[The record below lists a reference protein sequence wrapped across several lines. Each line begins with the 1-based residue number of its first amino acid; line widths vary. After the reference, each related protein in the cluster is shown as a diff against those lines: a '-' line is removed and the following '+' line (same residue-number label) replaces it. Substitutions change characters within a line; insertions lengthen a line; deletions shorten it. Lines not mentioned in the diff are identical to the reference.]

1 MGFRSA
7 LLIGSAAL
15 CFSAA
20 GIESVLLPA
29 VAQTAPEER
38 TAINVYRLASPSVV
52 TVDTGR
58 SNGSGS
64 IVSADGLVLTND
76 HVIRNVM
83 GGQVSV
89 LISTGKR
96 YRGRIIARDQT
107 NDLALIQLN
116 TTDRLPVLKLGNA
129 SELAVGQR
137 VYAIGSPF
145 GLSGTFTTGILSRIT
160 PEGMLQT
167 DAAINPGNSGG
178 PLLNSKGELIGV
190 NTAIFSPVGRSP
202 GNIGIGFASSV
213 TNARR
218 FIQAGMANRNATTP
232 LVIGE
237 RPNTRPGSPRPRF
250 EDDNLKPPSAMNP
263 PSGRLPR
270 TPEGSLPER
279 RNPDSRIP
287 DSRYP
292 EGRLPDSRIPEERSP
307 QARVPDSR
315 YPEGRVP
322 ESRLPESRLP
332 ERRSPF
338 GDNGRTLGVTLDS
351 DFVIQMVDANSIAA
365 AIGLRPG
372 DQLLAV
378 NGREISSSDQ
388 ITNALNSAPQILLT
402 VARNRRVANLLIRL

>member
-20 GIESVLLPA
+20 GIESALLPA
-29 VAQTAPEER
+29 AAQTAPEER
-38 TAINVYRLASPSVV
+38 TAINVYRLSSPSVV
-52 TVDTGR
+52 TVEIGR
-58 SNGSGS
+58 SGRGNGSGS

-76 HVIRNVM
+76 HVVRNAM
-83 GGQVSV
+83 GGQVSI
-89 LISTGKR
+89 LTANGKR
-96 YRGRIIARDQT
+96 YPGRVIARDQS
-107 NDLALIQLN
+107 NDLALVQL
-116 TTDRLPVLKLGNA
+116 TTSDRLPALRLGNA

-137 VYAIGSPF
+137 VFAIGSPF
-145 GLSGTFTTGILSRIT
+145 GLSGTLTTGILSRIT

-190 NTAIFSPVGRSP
+190 NTAILSPGGQRP

-213 TNARR
+213 TAARR
-218 FIQAGMANRNATTP
+218 FIQLGMANRNTNTP
-232 LVIGE
+232 LITG
-237 RPNTRPGSPRPRF
+237 TRPGSAPNSRSPYNRPG
-250 EDDNLKPPSAMNP
+250 EDDNLKPPSAMLPSNP
-263 PSGRLPR
+263 RLPR
-270 TPEGSLPER
+270 EPEGGFPDRRLPDSRFPEER
-279 RNPDSRIP
+279 SPEARIPDSRIPDSRIP

-292 EGRLPDSRIPEERSP
+292 EGRSPD
-307 QARVPDSR
+307 
-315 YPEGRVP
+315 
-322 ESRLPESRLP
+322 SRLP

-338 GDNGRTLGVTLDS
+338 RDNGRTLGVTLDS

-372 DQLLAV
+372 DQLIAV

-388 ITNALNSAPQILLT
+388 ITTALNSAPQILLT

>member
-20 GIESVLLPA
+20 GIESTLLPA
-29 VAQTAPEER
+29 AAQTAPEER

-52 TVDTGR
+52 TVEIGR
-58 SNGSGS
+58 SGRGNGSGS
-64 IVSADGLVLTND
+64 IISADGLVLTND
-76 HVIRNVM
+76 HVIRNAI
-83 GGQVSV
+83 GGQVSI
-89 LISTGKR
+89 LIASGKR
-96 YRGRIIARDQT
+96 YPGRVIARDQS
-107 NDLALIQLN
+107 NDLALVQL
-116 TTDRLPVLKLGNA
+116 TTSDRLPALRLGNA
-129 SELAVGQR
+129 TELAVGQR
-137 VYAIGSPF
+137 VFAIGSPF
-145 GLSGTFTTGILSRIT
+145 GLSGTLTTGILSRIT

-190 NTAIFSPVGRSP
+190 NTAILSPGGQRP

-213 TNARR
+213 TAARR
-218 FIQAGMANRNATTP
+218 FIQLGMANRNSNTP
-232 LVIGE
+232 VITG
-237 RPNTRPGSPRPRF
+237 TRPGGSPNSRSPYSRPG
-250 EDDNLKPPSAMNP
+250 EDDNLKPPSAMLPSNP
-263 PSGRLPR
+263 RLPR
-270 TPEGSLPER
+270 EPEGSFPDRRLPDSR
-279 RNPDSRIP
+279 IPDSRIP

-292 EGRLPDSRIPEERSP
+292 EGRS
-307 QARVPDSR
+307 
-315 YPEGRVP
+315 P

-338 GDNGRTLGVTLDS
+338 RDNGRTLGVTLDS

-372 DQLLAV
+372 DQLIAV

-388 ITNALNSAPQILLT
+388 ITTALNSAPQILLT